1 MLLLRQEAGKKALGK
16 EPDETALTRF
26 QSDISDK
33 LYQGKAEL
41 IFPFMLADKDGE
53 KIRTPLLV
61 RGETEGAPLRAVLF
75 SGDDAFTRFKRN
87 KVQIRR
93 KVITTG
99 DLTQVV
105 LPEGVN
111 SFILDPDSAK
121 LLIQLKKK
129 NS

>member
-1 MLLLRQEAGKKALGK
+1 MKKVNIQYFC
-16 EPDETALTRF
+16 DCC
-26 QSDISDK
+26 
-33 LYQGKAEL
+33 
-41 IFPFMLADKDGE
+41 GE
-53 KIRTPLLV
+53 KITDEVKAIMTGKVNP
-61 RGETEGAPLRAVLF
+61 
-75 SGDDAFTRFKRN
+75 GDDAFTRFKRN